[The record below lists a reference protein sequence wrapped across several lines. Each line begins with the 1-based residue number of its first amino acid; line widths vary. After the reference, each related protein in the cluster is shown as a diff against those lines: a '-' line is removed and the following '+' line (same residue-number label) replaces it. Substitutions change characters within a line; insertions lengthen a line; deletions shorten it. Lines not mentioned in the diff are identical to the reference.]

1 MPISPLPAQT
11 LLIEGPDAIT
21 FAQSQF
27 SSDVATLAVGDWQFS
42 AWLDAQ
48 GRVLTLFH
56 LARLDEQRLL
66 LLLRGGD
73 AAVLRDGLRRYVFR
87 AKLSL
92 EIPAPYILHDGPAV
106 PMHAARVEHEIISLG
121 CDSHSMRLLQANS
134 LASTHDEDGDDA
146 WQLAQVRLGWPWLP
160 DSLLGKLLPPALS
173 LHRLQAT
180 VLNKGC
186 YPGQEIV
193 ARLHYRGGNKR
204 HMHCVG
210 LSRAIA
216 AGTLVHDGDR
226 EIAQLLNV
234 AATREG
240 AEALAV
246 IHNDAM
252 HDNAFEHAAIDGEN
266 LHVVSR
272 LVWPD

>member
-1 MPISPLPAQT
+1 MPISHLPAQT
-11 LLIEGPDAIT
+11 LLIEGPDAIA

-27 SSDVATLAVGDWQFS
+27 SSDVATLAVGQWQFS

-48 GRVLTLFH
+48 GRVLALFH
-56 LARLDEQRLL
+56 LARLEEQRLL

-73 AAVLRDGLRRYVFR
+73 AVAVRDGLRRYVFR
-87 AKLSL
+87 SKLSL
-92 EIPAPYILHDGPAV
+92 TIPASYVLHGGAAM
-106 PMHAARVEHEIISLG
+106 PMHAAHIEHEMISLG
-121 CDSHSMRLLQANS
+121 CDSHSMRLLPVDSAS
-134 LASTHDEDGDDA
+134 LMRDEAGDDT
-146 WQLAQVRLGWPWLP
+146 WQLAQVHLGWPWLA
-160 DSLLGKLLPPALS
+160 DALLGKLLPPALS
-173 LHRLQAT
+173 LHRLQAA

-216 AGTLVHDGDR
+216 AGTLLHAGDR

-234 AATREG
+234 VPTQKG
-240 AEALAV
+240 ADALAV
-246 IHNDAM
+246 IHDDVM
-252 HDNAFEHAAIDGEN
+252 RDNAFEHAAFDDEN
-266 LHVVSR
+266 LHVVSH
-272 LVWPD
+272 LVWPE